1 MSDTILYVED
11 EPGLVRLAEAVFRKI
26 GFGGR
31 IVPAGSLAEA
41 RLALARIRE
50 GGALPKL
57 VVTDLGLPDGS
68 GLELVRQIKEDPS
81 LRAVPVV
88 VLSGSASPE
97 TVTEAYALG
106 ANAFLSKTPA
116 AGDLLS
122 AMEGL
127 VRCWLRE
134 VELPS
139 PEMGDRIQWDL
150 TRAVGYETRVAQIYL
165 ELARR
170 LRADP
175 EALRFWLDLALAE
188 GNHANLLRFFES
200 LVEACDAPASVLD
213 RLEGQLAQ
221 VETCVAGIEMS
232 LGARPEMDREEALEI
247 TLRIEECPSEE
258 LILAGLG
265 ILLPWAPGAVATLA
279 ESLADHA
286 AHIADGVRRLTRRRD
301 LWARARAFLTRART
315 VRDRFATGRTDAPPA
330 P

>member
-1 MSDTILYVED
+1 MIDTILYVED
-11 EPGLVRLAEAVFRKI
+11 EPGLVRLAEVVFRKI
-26 GFGGR
+26 GFVGR
-31 IVPAGSLAEA
+31 IVSAASLAEA
-41 RLALARIRE
+41 RLALAGIRK
-50 GGALPKL
+50 GGSLPKL

-68 GLELVRQIKEDPS
+68 GLELVRHIKEDPS

-88 VLSGSASPE
+88 VLSGSATPE

-106 ANAFLSKTPA
+106 ANAFLSKSPA

-139 PEMGDRIQWDL
+139 PRIGDRLQWAL
-150 TRAVGYETRVAQIYL
+150 ARAVGYETRVAQIYL

-200 LVEACDAPASVLD
+200 LVEDSEAPASVLD
-213 RLEGQLAQ
+213 RLEGQLIK
-221 VETCVAGIEMS
+221 VETCVAGVEMG
-232 LGARPEMDREEALEI
+232 LGARPELDRGGALEI
-247 TLRIEECPSEE
+247 TLRIEESPSEE

-265 ILLPWAPGAVATLA
+265 VLLPSAPGAVATLA
-279 ESLADHA
+279 ESLAEHA
-286 AHIADGVRRLTRRRD
+286 AHIADGVRRMTPRQD
-301 LWARARAFLTRART
+301 LWARAGAFLTRAQAL
-315 VRDRFATGRTDAPPA
+315 RDRFAGEGADESHAL
-330 P
+330 

>member
-1 MSDTILYVED
+1 MSETILYVED
-11 EPGLVRLAEAVFRKI
+11 EPGLIRLAEAVFRKI
-26 GFGGR
+26 GFEGR
-31 IVPAGSLAEA
+31 IVPAGSLSEA

-88 VLSGSASPE
+88 VLSGAASPE

-116 AGDLLS
+116 AGDLL
-122 AMEGL
+122 ATMEGL
-127 VRCWLRE
+127 VRCWIRE

-139 PEMGDRIQWDL
+139 PRIGDRIQCDL
-150 TRAVGYETRVAQIYL
+150 ARAVGYETRVAQIYL
-165 ELARR
+165 EMARR
-170 LRADP
+170 LRVDP

-200 LVEACDAPASVLD
+200 LVEASDAPTSVLD
-213 RLEGQLAQ
+213 RLEGQLVQ

-232 LGARPEMDREEALEI
+232 LGARPDLDREGALEI
-247 TLRIEECPSEE
+247 TLRIEESPSEE

-265 ILLPWAPGAVATLA
+265 ILLPSAPGAVATLA
-279 ESLADHA
+279 ESLAEHA
-286 AHIADGVRRLTRRRD
+286 AHIADGVQRLTQRRD
-301 LWARARAFLTRART
+301 LWVRAQAFL
-315 VRDRFATGRTDAPPA
+315 
-330 P
+330 